1 MGRKMPLVVLLL
13 DDITDKLRYA
23 QAVWL
28 SCVTHSNK
36 AANLWSYNIYNYK
49 SINWSIFDSR

>member
-28 SCVTHSNK
+28 SYVTHDGKKNASGC
-36 AANLWSYNIYNYK
+36 IT
-49 SINWSIFDSR
+49 FG

>member
-28 SCVTHSNK
+28 SYVTPTK
-36 AANLWSYNIYNYK
+36 LQICGVTIDKY
-49 SINWSIFDSR
+49 

>member
-28 SCVTHSNK
+28 SYVTPSNK
-36 AANLWSYNIYNYK
+36 AANLWSYN
-49 SINWSIFDSR
+49 

>member
-28 SCVTHSNK
+28 ILMLLTPTKLQICGVIIHK
-36 AANLWSYNIYNYK
+36 Y
-49 SINWSIFDSR
+49 